1 MTTNRERARGQPT
14 GDQPQVGKAA
24 HRADVDPPGVELA
37 QAFLPRDLV
46 DELDRHAEAIPDTTG
61 HGRLAGLESEHPEG

>member
-1 MTTNRERARGQPT
+1 MSSRRCGIAQPESA
-14 GDQPQVGKAA
+14 GKAA

-46 DELDRHAEAIPDTTG
+46 DELDRDAEAIP
-61 HGRLAGLESEHPEG
+61 SKS